1 MAASSVSRSFAA
13 SIRST
18 NSIISSTAAFCTT
31 CCGIWWRPRAS
42 IGSPRIEWRVIAR
55 LIMTLTAEG
64 AKRTWSTGAG
74 RIGMVRCCL
83 AYAAAIVVYS
93 AAAPYSFA
101 QAEPRAVI
109 ELFTSQGCSSC
120 PPADQ
125 LLGEL
130 ADDPSLVSV
139 SVPVDY
145 WDYLGWK
152 DTLADPRNTARQKAY
167 AHARGDGQVY
177 TPQVVVNGSLH
188 ALGSDKAAIELA
200 IAASRKNGAMSLL
213 PTLALTD
220 GRLNVSVPD
229 AADLHTGAEVWL
241 FGLRKTAIVAIGRG
255 ENKGRAITYHNV
267 VRRWVKLGDW
277 TGKANSWSIPV
288 QTLKGTNIDEAA
300 VLVQSG
306 TVEKPKTI
314 LGATLAAIH

>member
-1 MAASSVSRSFAA
+1 
-13 SIRST
+13 
-18 NSIISSTAAFCTT
+18 
-31 CCGIWWRPRAS
+31 
-42 IGSPRIEWRVIAR
+42 
-55 LIMTLTAEG
+55 
-64 AKRTWSTGAG
+64 
-74 RIGMVRCCL
+74 MVRCCL
-83 AYAAAIVVYS
+83 AYAAVVVCS
-93 AAAPYSFA
+93 AVAPHSSA

-130 ADDPSLVSV
+130 AGDPSLVPV

-200 IAASRKNGAMSLL
+200 IAKSRKNGAMSLL
-213 PTLALTD
+213 PTLALAD
-220 GRLNVSVPD
+220 GRLNVTLPD
-229 AADLHTGAEVWL
+229 VMDARTGAEVWL
-241 FGLRKTAIVAIGRG
+241 FGLVRTATIAIGRG

-267 VRRWVKLGDW
+267 VRRWIKLGDW

-288 QTLKGTNIDEAA
+288 PTLKGTNIDEAA

-306 TVEKPKTI
+306 TMEKPKTI
-314 LGATLAAIH
+314 LGAALAAIQ

>member
-1 MAASSVSRSFAA
+1 MARSS
-13 SIRST
+13 
-18 NSIISSTAAFCTT
+18 
-31 CCGIWWRPRAS
+31 
-42 IGSPRIEWRVIAR
+42 
-55 LIMTLTAEG
+55 
-64 AKRTWSTGAG
+64 
-74 RIGMVRCCL
+74 L
-83 AYAAAIVVYS
+83 AYAVIVFCS
-93 AAAPYSFA
+93 CLPPHSSA

-120 PPADQ
+120 PAADQ
-125 LLGEL
+125 LLAQL
-130 ADDPSLVSV
+130 TADPSLVPV

-213 PTLALTD
+213 PTLAVAN
-220 GRLNVSVPD
+220 GRLDVSVPD
-229 AADLHTGAEVWL
+229 VMNPGTGAEVWL
-241 FGLRKTAIVAIGRG
+241 FGLVKAATIAIGRG
-255 ENKGRAITYHNV
+255 ENKGRTITYHNV
-267 VRRWVKLGDW
+267 VRRWIKLGDW

-288 QTLKGTNIDEAA
+288 QTLKGANIDEAA

-306 TVEKPKTI
+306 TIEKPKAI